1 MEVQGLRSENRMF
14 REHPGPDTPG
24 VFRFEEERM
33 RRREEPFQEK
43 SEGDSETAARNAAGY
58 GSGHGGEPV
67 GEALD
72 GDETINGR
80 GSRGLRRPSLAASA
94 ALKMI
99 ALYRRWISP
108 LLPECCRFTPSCSL
122 YADTAIR
129 RFGLARGGLMAAM
142 RIMRC
147 NPFCA
152 GGEDPVPGG
161 PEDE

>member
-1 MEVQGLRSENRMF
+1 MAVQGLRSENRMC
-14 REHPGPDTPG
+14 RKRPGPDTPG

-33 RRREEPFQEK
+33 RCRKEPFQTK
-43 SEGDSETAARNAAGY
+43 SEGDVEAAAGIT
-58 GSGHGGEPV
+58 GGHGHGREPV
-67 GEALD
+67 DEARAF
-72 GDETINGR
+72 DEEIRGR
-80 GSRGLRRPSLAASA
+80 GSRGFRRPSPAASA
-94 ALKMI
+94 VLAMI

-108 LLPECCRFTPSCSL
+108 LLPPSCRFTPSCSQ

-129 RFGLARGGLMAAM
+129 RFGLARGGLMAAW
-142 RIMRC
+142 RIIRC